1 MNLLDDYCIFIR
13 NGANI
18 KNSKDKSGIPI
29 TRIETISDNVIDE
42 NKYGYADIFDNKYED
57 YYLKKND
64 ILMSHINSLKHLG
77 KTAFCEEDKK
87 VIHGMN
93 LLCIRSNNKINPKY
107 LNYYFKSDDFYK
119 KLMKISKQSV
129 NQSSFAISD
138 LKKIEIIVLD
148 KDLQDKLVK
157 KIEKIEQL
165 IKIRRQQLIGLDNL
179 VKSLFVK
186 MFGNPIVNS
195 KWEINKLGK
204 IAQSIADGS
213 NVDTKYYQN
222 EGEVL
227 FLRIQN
233 VWRNEFR
240 LDDSVYITQEVNQM
254 YKDTSLKNGD
264 IMISKIGRYY
274 TKDSSLGRVSIY
286 NGEDDKANYSN
297 NVMRIR
303 LKKGYNSNFIN
314 TLLNL
319 DDYQIYIRRES
330 KGGTDKRALSKK
342 IIEDFPIINPPI
354 ELQNKF
360 INLVKQIDKQKFK
373 IQKSLKEME
382 ELKESLMNKYFG

>member
-138 LKKIEIIVLD
+138 LKKI
-148 KDLQDKLVK
+148 
-157 KIEKIEQL
+157 
-165 IKIRRQQLIGLDNL
+165 
-179 VKSLFVK
+179 
-186 MFGNPIVNS
+186 
-195 KWEINKLGK
+195 
-204 IAQSIADGS
+204 
-213 NVDTKYYQN
+213 
-222 EGEVL
+222 
-227 FLRIQN
+227 
-233 VWRNEFR
+233 
-240 LDDSVYITQEVNQM
+240 
-254 YKDTSLKNGD
+254 
-264 IMISKIGRYY
+264 
-274 TKDSSLGRVSIY
+274 
-286 NGEDDKANYSN
+286 
-297 NVMRIR
+297 
-303 LKKGYNSNFIN
+303 
-314 TLLNL
+314 
-319 DDYQIYIRRES
+319 
-330 KGGTDKRALSKK
+330 
-342 IIEDFPIINPPI
+342 
-354 ELQNKF
+354 
-360 INLVKQIDKQKFK
+360 
-373 IQKSLKEME
+373 
-382 ELKESLMNKYFG
+382 

>member
-1 MNLLDDYCIFIR
+1 MNLLEDYCIFIR

-165 IKIRRQQLIGLDNL
+165 IKIRRQQLIDLDNL

-382 ELKESLMNKYFG
+382 ELKESLMNKL

>member
-1 MNLLDDYCIFIR
+1 MNLLEDYCIFIR

-165 IKIRRQQLIGLDNL
+165 IKIRRQQLIDLDNL